1 MKTSDFKQE
10 DELKKMK
17 VADIKK
23 HIREFNEHYAIKGY
37 SKLKKDQLI
46 NAVLTAQMRISKS
59 STAKPVEKKQT
70 PLTVTKAD
78 GTVKELKKKA
88 PKKEA
93 DTSDLKLLKSKI
105 EEILPIFT
113 EISPNKY
120 DVKQRSKI
128 VTLINRM
135 RRLSQ
140 NVGKNKDV
148 DNLLKLFNKLLAE
161 DKNKKPILTDYT
173 AMYNALDNVLKKI
186 ENKPP
191 KKKATAPVKGKTDKD
206 KIKKLLSYFKEQDDG
221 SGGVFYEIFGAGDF
235 IKDLS
240 GIKSRAKDIV
250 ELKRLVKKNTFKDPV
265 GTSKGVKGKFEE
277 DWFYDLMN
285 TNEIYKK
292 LLEISKK

>member
-1 MKTSDFKQE
+1 MPMSRTGLSSLMGYAKGGDIFGTSTNFVE
-10 DELKKMK
+10 DTKDL
-17 VADIKK
+17 ADI
-23 HIREFNEHYAIKGY
+23 EDANEI
-37 SKLKKDQLI
+37 I
-46 NAVLTAQMRISKS
+46 NSANSDEGISDTAEQPSGIAGLTQ
-59 STAKPVEKKQT
+59 
-70 PLTVTKAD
+70 
-78 GTVKELKKKA
+78 
-88 PKKEA
+88 
-93 DTSDLKLLKSKI
+93 
-105 EEILPIFT
+105 EE
-113 EISPNKY
+113 
-120 DVKQRSKI
+120 
-128 VTLINRM
+128 
-135 RRLSQ
+135 
-140 NVGKNKDV
+140 
-148 DNLLKLFNKLLAE
+148 LLKLFNKLLAE

-186 ENKPP
+186 ENKPH
-191 KKKATAPVKGKTDKD
+191 KKKATAQEKGKTDKD